1 MKTKRESNQRET
13 KETTTTI
20 KLHKHDA
27 QPWLSLNVKKC
38 FKIQSLISM
47 LRFFRVNI
55 VIENRGVCHPS
66 LHTQRVFA

>member
-13 KETTTTI
+13 IETTTTI
-20 KLHKHDA
+20 ELHNMMPNHSKT
-27 QPWLSLNVKKC
+27 LNVKKC

>member
-27 QPWLSLNVKKC
+27 QPWQTLNVKKC
-38 FKIQSLISM
+38 FKIQS
-47 LRFFRVNI
+47 
-55 VIENRGVCHPS
+55 
-66 LHTQRVFA
+66 

>member
-27 QPWLSLNVKKC
+27 QPWQTLNVKKC
-38 FKIQSLISM
+38 LISM